1 MSVVLC
7 KENCDFSDI
16 IVTLEQVYE
25 DTHSHMEEIIVK
37 ATILNNYHR
46 PNVLQTAAAILQ
58 NCMQAL
64 FFPSLL
70 CGVSPLYFNDEFLCQ
85 LLPIASVIV
94 F

>member
-25 DTHSHMEEIIVK
+25 DTHSHMEDIIVK

-58 NCMQAL
+58 KLYA
-64 FFPSLL
+64 STLL
-70 CGVSPLYFNDEFLCQ
+70 SIPPLW
-85 LLPIASVIV
+85 SVTIV
-94 F
+94 FQ